1 MRTLKGKADVAERTT
16 AFTAAALGGLRE
28 RETEQ
33 AGPVGTMCDALA
45 WCESGQEEDGAGV
58 AVLQL

>member
-16 AFTAAALGGLRE
+16 AFTAAALGGLHE

-33 AGPVGTMCDALA
+33 AGPVGTSCSALRH
-45 WCESGQEEDGAGV
+45 CPGLV
-58 AVLQL
+58 